1 MRRTVVLLHSPLV
14 GPLTWQAVARRL
26 RANGRDV
33 IVPDLSDAVR
43 AGPPHE
49 PALVSAVADAV
60 GDGPF
65 VLVGHSA
72 AGPLLPAIGD
82 RIGAEALVYVD
93 ARLAHRRRPELDDL
107 ARDGMLPP
115 WNEWF
120 PAAELAAIL
129 PDPAV
134 RSAFVS
140 ELRPVPLSFYD
151 PPPAAPALP
160 APPAWTGTAGYL
172 LLSEAYRPIAEQA
185 AAAGQTVVEALDHH
199 LAMLTAPDAV
209 TAALEP
215 FL

>member
-33 IVPDLSDAVR
+33 IVPDLSEAVR

-49 PALVSAVADAV
+49 PALVSAVAEAV

-72 AGPLLPAIGD
+72 AGPLLPTIGD

-120 PAAELAAIL
+120 PAADLAAIL
-129 PDPAV
+129 PDPAL
-134 RSAFVS
+134 RNAFVS
-140 ELRPVPLSFYD
+140 ELRPVPLSLYD
-151 PPPAAPALP
+151 PPPH
-160 APPAWTGTAGYL
+160 PPAWRGTAGYL
-172 LLSEAYRPIAEQA
+172 LLSEAYRPIAEEA

-209 TAALEP
+209 TAALER

>member
-72 AGPLLPAIGD
+72 VGPLLPIIGD
-82 RIGAEALVYVD
+82 RIEAEALVYVD

-129 PDPAV
+129 PDPAM

-140 ELRPVPLSFYD
+140 ELRPVPLSLYD
-151 PPPAAPALP
+151 PPAADR
-160 APPAWTGTAGYL
+160 PAWTGTAGYL

-199 LAMLTAPDAV
+199 LAMLTAPAAV
-209 TAALEP
+209 TAVLER